1 MYLLSEL
8 LGEASIKVA
17 SWHTPKAL
25 ITYPVT
31 YPTRNLL
38 LMERTYYKYIYL
50 YDREAGTILTYV
62 GIIHLLLRRFDTD
75 TVNQYQLLFR
85 SFKWVA

>member
-1 MYLLSEL
+1 MHNGGLFDWHEGQLS
-8 LGEASIKVA
+8 VV
-17 SWHTPKAL
+17 
-25 ITYPVT
+25 TYPVT

-38 LMERTYYKYIYL
+38 VMERTYYGYNYL

>member
-1 MYLLSEL
+1 MYLLSEI
-8 LGEASIKVA
+8 LGAASIKVA
-17 SWHTPKAL
+17 GWYTRKAK

-38 LMERTYYKYIYL
+38 VMERTYYRYMYL

-62 GIIHLLLRRFDTD
+62 GVIHVLLQRYDTD
-75 TVNQYQLLFR
+75 SVNQYQLLFR